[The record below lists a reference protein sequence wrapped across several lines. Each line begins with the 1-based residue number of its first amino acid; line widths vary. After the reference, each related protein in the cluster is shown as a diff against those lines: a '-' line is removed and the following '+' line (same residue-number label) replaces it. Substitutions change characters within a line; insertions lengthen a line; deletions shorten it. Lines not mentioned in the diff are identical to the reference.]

1 MKKLIPV
8 IVAMAL
14 VINSSEAQILKDI
27 QKATTPIKTTP
38 TKTTTKPT
46 TTKPVDVKAVTNII
60 KSVGTSGNPSTLSND
75 EVINGLKEALSIGA
89 NESTTLASKLDGFY
103 KNPAI
108 FIPFPSEAQKVK
120 EYANKVG
127 LTAQVNKFELTLNR
141 AAEEAAKSAAPIFL
155 DAVKGMSITDG
166 FSILK
171 GADNAATVYLKDKTN
186 PELVAKFTPIVK
198 AAIAKV
204 QLTKYWT
211 PIVTSYNKVPMV
223 QKQNPDLTAYVTDK
237 AIQGLFKLLADEELK
252 IRKNPAARISDLL
265 KKVFGWTGS

>member
-8 IVAMAL
+8 VVAMAL
-14 VINSSEAQILKDI
+14 IINSSDAQILKDI
-27 QKATTPIKTTP
+27 QKATTPTKTKT
-38 TKTTTKPT
+38 TTTKPT
-46 TTKPVDVKAVTNII
+46 TTKPVDVKTVTNVI
-60 KSVGTSGNPSTLSND
+60 KSVGTSGNPSTLSNE

-89 NESTTLASKLDGFY
+89 NESTSLASKLDGFY

-171 GADNAATVYLKDKTN
+171 GADNAATVYLKDKTS